1 MRIVMVSDLLP
12 VDSLLNSVCKLSLI
26 IIIKD
31 TAKKKVFFCL
41 TSSPLL
47 LKWRRLSMM
56 RGINHVDSK
65 TNDIIKKSILIKNDH
80 ADLFIIEKKKRRRDV
95 FQRQTRISHY

>member
-31 TAKKKVFFCL
+31 TAKKSFFF
-41 TSSPLL
+41 
-47 LKWRRLSMM
+47 LSYLVASIVEMEEI
-56 RGINHVDSK
+56 INDAWH
-65 TNDIIKKSILIKNDH
+65 
-80 ADLFIIEKKKRRRDV
+80 
-95 FQRQTRISHY
+95 